1 MYHQYKVF
9 KFTKNALYLQGKGI
23 KKAKMV
29 NRNYPVSS
37 HYFPNLIED
46 NAIYVDKTQFIVP
59 LLEKK
64 ANASYFLSRPRRFG
78 KSMFVSTLEQVFKGQ
93 QELFRGLYIYD
104 KIKWDEFPVVRLS
117 LDRIGFTSK
126 SLEQALLEEVQSIA
140 ESYQIVLKKSTYES
154 CFAELIE
161 KLFKKH
167 QKGVVVLIDE
177 YDKPIIN
184 YIEKDD
190 STQAEI
196 NRDILKAFFGIL
208 KDSGQY
214 LRFTFITGVSKF
226 SKVSIFS
233 DLSQFDDLTLD
244 SAFNNICGFTEAEI
258 RQYCGQGLI
267 DLSEKEGVS
276 VEAMVD
282 KIRYWYNGFS
292 WNGQDFVYNPYST
305 MLLMKKQEFKNYW
318 FESGT
323 PTFLVKL
330 INADFRY
337 IIKDIKINSS
347 IYSWHDL
354 KNLDY
359 ISLMLQ
365 TGYLT
370 FKKPL
375 GGDNFVVNYPNK
387 EVENA
392 FSEMLLG
399 GYMHTHPA
407 RMTTT
412 VLDIEEAFK
421 NKDLEVV
428 IAILKAMFQTLPHQ
442 FFYEDIQKIDK
453 NGNLS
458 IVKKAVNENF
468 YQAVIYLVFSILGIR
483 MPVEVNTQEGRIDAV
498 VETEGEI
505 YIFEFKK
512 NRKAAVAI
520 AQMKEKNYA
529 AHYSLSKKQI
539 YLIGVCFT
547 MQKKGISDYKIEKI

>member
-1 MYHQYKVF
+1 M
-9 KFTKNALYLQGKGI
+9 I
-23 KKAKMV
+23 
-29 NRNYPVSS
+29 NRNYPISS

-46 NAIYVDKTQFIVP
+46 DAIYVDKTQFIVP

-64 ANASYFLSRPRRFG
+64 GNSTYFLSRPRRFG
-78 KSMFVSTLEQVFKGQ
+78 KSLFISAIEQVFRGRQ
-93 QELFRGLYIYD
+93 DLFKGLYIYD
-104 KIKWDEFPVVRLS
+104 KITWDEFPVIRLS
-117 LDRIGFTSK
+117 LDKIGFTEIP
-126 SLEQALLEEVQSIA
+126 LEQALVKAVHLVGN
-140 ESYQIVLKKSTYES
+140 SYGIVLQELTPSLS
-154 CFAELIE
+154 LRELIE
-161 KLFKKH
+161 KLADKF
-167 QKGVVVLIDE
+167 QKNVVVLIDE

-208 KDSGQY
+208 SEGTPMEKDSGQY

-244 SAFNNICGFTEAEI
+244 TQFATVCGFTEAEI
-258 RQYCGQGLI
+258 RQYCSQGLI
-267 DLSEKEGVS
+267 DLAEKESVT

-292 WNGQDFVYNPYST
+292 WNAKDFVYNPYST

-330 INADFRY
+330 IN
-337 IIKDIKINSS
+337 KDIKYDFTDMAIDSHVYN
-347 IYSWHDL
+347 WHDL

-370 FKKPL
+370 FKKHIT
-375 GGDNFVVNYPNK
+375 DTIYEVNYPNK

-392 FSEMLLG
+392 FSTMLLE
-399 GYMHTHPA
+399 GYTHTMQG
-407 RMTTT
+407 RMSVTI
-412 VLDIEEAFK
+412 LDIEKSFK
-421 NKDLEVV
+421 RHDLERV
-428 IAILKAMFQTLPHQ
+428 IAILKGMFKTLPNQ

-453 NGNLS
+453 NGTIT

-468 YQAVIYLVFSILGIR
+468 YQAIIYLVFSILGIR
-483 MPVEVNTQEGRIDAV
+483 MPVEVSTQEGRIDAV

-512 NRKAAVAI
+512 NRKAVVAI
-520 AQMKEKNYA
+520 EQMKEKNYA

-547 MQKKGISDYKIEKI
+547 MQKKGISDYLIELI